1 MVSEYMQYA
10 GHMFLVLVKTS
21 GDVCDLRDSVLVVN
35 SGSVCYD
42 LHRVCSSGYSAFIS
56 VLYVRIYCQ
65 NGNKDMFIMSILYP
79 GATLSSHQCLVN
91 SSTSVLIYVTKLPL
105 KQFELM
111 CNWSLWTNNS
121 NLFRKLEVQLL

>member
-1 MVSEYMQYA
+1 MGARVFHFFFKSCTVSEYSVVSEYMQYA

-21 GDVCDLRDSVLVVN
+21 GDICDLRDGVLVN
-35 SGSVCYD
+35 SGSACYD

-65 NGNKDMFIMSILYP
+65 NGNKDMFIKSILYP

-91 SSTSVLIYVTKLPL
+91 SSTSVRCTHLHYKAAT
-105 KQFELM
+105 
-111 CNWSLWTNNS
+111 
-121 NLFRKLEVQLL
+121 

>member
-21 GDVCDLRDSVLVVN
+21 GDICDLRDSVLVN
-35 SGSVCYD
+35 SGSACYD

-65 NGNKDMFIMSILYP
+65 NGNKDM
-79 GATLSSHQCLVN
+79 LSRSCIQ
-91 SSTSVLIYVTKLPL
+91 
-105 KQFELM
+105 E
-111 CNWSLWTNNS
+111 
-121 NLFRKLEVQLL
+121 QL

>member
-21 GDVCDLRDSVLVVN
+21 GDICDLRDGVLVVN
-35 SGSVCYD
+35 SGSACYD

-56 VLYVRIYCQ
+56 VLYVRICCQ
-65 NGNKDMFIMSILYP
+65 NGNKDVFRKSILHP

-91 SSTSVLIYVTKLPL
+91 LSTSVRCTHLHYEAAT
-105 KQFELM
+105 
-111 CNWSLWTNNS
+111 
-121 NLFRKLEVQLL
+121 